1 MKSYILP
8 LLCSGALIIASCGS
22 DTEGG
27 KSTPIDSTVQNGT
40 APVDY
45 QGGTPT
51 ETIDTTMQR
60 RDAMR
65 GDTMGQST
73 APMNQPN
80 GNGANSSNT
89 TDKRTTSG
97 SSANGDADGDRKR

>member
-1 MKSYILP
+1 MKSYFMP
-8 LLCSGALIIASCGS
+8 LLGAVMIALASCGNNS
-22 DTEGG
+22 EGG
-27 KSTPIDSTVQNGT
+27 SSTPIDSTVQNGT
-40 APVDY
+40 APVNY
-45 QGGTPT
+45 QEGTPT
-51 ETIDTTMQR
+51 TTIDTTIQQ

-65 GDTMGQST
+65 GDTMNQST
-73 APMNQPN
+73 SMSNQPN